1 MQKLLVATPP
11 TFSSVMPAYTS
22 RGDELNVGLF
32 IHTASAG
39 LFPVSVTVTLVPIM
53 YGPAQAE
60 TVAPIETP
68 RMIANLVDRF
78 IDRIA

>member
-1 MQKLLVATPP
+1 MQKLFVGTPS
-11 TFSSVMPAYTS
+11 TVSSVMPAYTS
-22 RGDELNVGLF
+22 NGPKVPLIICTVL
-32 IHTASAG
+32 AG
-39 LFPVSVTVTLVPIM
+39 LVPVSVWVRVPIV